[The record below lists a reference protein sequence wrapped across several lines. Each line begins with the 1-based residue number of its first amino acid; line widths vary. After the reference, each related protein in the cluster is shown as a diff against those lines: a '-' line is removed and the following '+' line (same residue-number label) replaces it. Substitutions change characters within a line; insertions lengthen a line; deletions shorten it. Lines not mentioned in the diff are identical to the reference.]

1 MKNVRCFPGV
11 VLTVLTVTLVGR
23 HCRCFAMPDPVANLV
38 HQIRDRKSSPEEVS
52 AAAEELREKH
62 LLEEPGAYRLVLN
75 TLTKRSAW
83 TDALSTW
90 DEMRWIGTEL
100 EEPDFVLAMKAFT
113 RGSRWQASLAVFAEL
128 LGREPMHLSAG
139 RHREDL
145 QPDCRA
151 YTAAI
156 DACRRVGAWTQA
168 VQVLEDMEEMTV
180 TPDVVAYNAVM
191 AACEKGREY
200 PAAERVMLEFDRWA
214 LDPDRVTYNTLI
226 GACGWGQE
234 WKSAVDYLR
243 LMQRKSYYDYDLV
256 SYTAAISACA
266 KASEWETALALMN
279 EEERQ
284 VKGVNIRTFNAALSA
299 CAAAGKC
306 EFAMLLM
313 EQLLDFDLSWCDGSP
328 TKLWTPLGGAFARS
342 WRWCCCL
349 FHAKCYIPQYFGA
362 SWRWCWGWLRRGK
375 LGGGED
381 PAEALREAD
390 GDVACGA
397 QSCPDAMARILGIS
411 SWTGFTTQS
420 R

>member
-313 EQLLDFDLSWCDGSP
+313 EQLLDFDLYPNLMTYRYAIASCEAGGEWELALDLMSEMAESKLEAREMIYGSVAKTCRAAERLDLAETFE
-328 TKLWTPLGGAFARS
+328 TKLPAR
-342 WRWCCCL
+342 
-349 FHAKCYIPQYFGA
+349 
-362 SWRWCWGWLRRGK
+362 
-375 LGGGED
+375 
-381 PAEALREAD
+381 
-390 GDVACGA
+390 V
-397 QSCPDAMARILGIS
+397 
-411 SWTGFTTQS
+411 
-420 R
+420 